1 MPSQCTSILLGF
13 QPHVLRM
20 LLHKEASSV
29 IADAFE
35 LYANAYERMILLR
48 EFYAKEVSL
57 FTVTHGSEED
67 KELAKK
73 GLSGV
78 LEGAI
83 LKGDDE
89 FLDQ

>member
-1 MPSQCTSILLGF
+1 MPSQCTLILLEF

-35 LYANAYERMILLR
+35 LYANAYERTILLR
-48 EFYAKEVSL
+48 ELCHCLLSPVEAKRIRS
-57 FTVTHGSEED
+57 SQR
-67 KELAKK
+67 K
-73 GLSGV
+73 GLV
-78 LEGAI
+78 VFWRVRI